1 MAMASANEYDVIV
14 EGGVELPIDE
24 GELASDCDLVLAE
37 EGVTRPCLVSVSL
50 VGEGRMR
57 EVNLEWRGVDRATDV
72 ISLECER
79 PDDPSLAPGEPCE
92 LGDVLLAPTYIAR
105 QAAQFGTTVADEF
118 RLLLVHG
125 LLHLLG
131 HDHLDEAE
139 AEAMEAREEELLAKL
154 PCDEP
159 ITHVTLTRHR
169 GDGAA

>member
-1 MAMASANEYDVIV
+1 MGNEYDVSAE
-14 EGGVELPIDE
+14 EGVRAPITEDELR
-24 GELASDCDLVLAE
+24 SDCDLVLE
-37 EGVTRPCLVSVSL
+37 REGVGRPCMVSVSL

-92 LGDVLLAPTYIAR
+92 LGDIVLAPAYIAR
-105 QAAQFGTTVADEF
+105 QAEAFGTTEADEF

-131 HDHLDEAE
+131 HDHLDEAQ
-139 AEAMEAREEELLAKL
+139 AEAMEAREEELLALL

-169 GDGAA
+169 EGADE